1 MENANTLDSEIEAK
15 LLSAVDKM
23 PAFPSSVQKILELS
37 GDINC
42 PPKDLVVVIE
52 KDPVMTMKILKVI
65 NSAYYSLPNKIN
77 SVAQSVVF
85 LGINTVKNLALA
97 IAAVGV
103 LSIRDPKNFDIGK
116 YLVHSL
122 STACIARQLC
132 MLVKGDLEPG
142 DAYIAGLLH
151 DFGKVVLA
159 QHMSEEYDQIMTMV
173 QQGDCSL
180 DEAEREVLGIDH
192 ALVGAMLTRRWSF
205 PYELSECIADHH
217 NPDAEPTLLLDCVR
231 VANQISRREKLGNG
245 NNPFRESERL
255 ASTRFGINF
264 DAVIQSLGDVQR
276 FIDEAEMFARV
287 GSS

>member
-1 MENANTLDSEIEAK
+1 MEQANNLDSEVEAK
-15 LLSAVDKM
+15 LLNAVDRM

-37 GDINC
+37 SNINC

-77 SVAQSVVF
+77 SVAQSVVY

-103 LSIRDPKNFDIGK
+103 LPSRNPKNFDMQK

-132 MLVKGDLEPG
+132 TLAKGDVEPG

-159 QHMSEEYDQIMTMV
+159 QYMSDEYQQIMMLV
-173 QQGDCSL
+173 EQQEISL

-192 ALVGAMLTRRWSF
+192 ALIGAMLTRRWQF

-217 NPDAEPTLLLDCVR
+217 NPDAESTLLLDCVR
-231 VANQISRREKLGNG
+231 VGNQISRREKLGNG
-245 NNPFRESERL
+245 HNPFRADERL
-255 ASTRFGINF
+255 VSTRFGVNF
-264 DAVIQSLGDVQR
+264 DAVVQSLGDVQK
-276 FIDEAEMFARV
+276 FIEEAEMFASV